1 MSMIQ
6 KTSTLIIRKL
16 LCPPYYEYENI
27 LQVMD
32 EKNVVIVKIHEYISD
47 ETLSE
52 TAPLSRF
59 VWCVVWSFSVIE
71 NRRQCSLRR

>member
-32 EKNVVIVKIHEYISD
+32 EKNLVIVKIHEVKNIFPMRHCHDLFGASCG
-47 ETLSE
+47 
-52 TAPLSRF
+52 RF
-59 VWCVVWSFSVIE
+59 P
-71 NRRQCSLRR
+71 